1 MKEYKIAHLLRSS
14 CKNQCL
20 NSRSSGCQG
29 AQTYLVIPPPT
40 PSLQKNKEKS
50 LERSKLRLRPKSWL
64 MQDLP
69 EEAAAG
75 QEPPPDP
82 LPAGHGEDASD

>member
-1 MKEYKIAHLLRSS
+1 MFELQIQWL
-14 CKNQCL
+14 
-20 NSRSSGCQG
+20 SGSTNLFG
-29 AQTYLVIPPPT
+29 YPPPPT

-75 QEPPPDP
+75 QGPPPDP